1 LASAKAARADGR
13 ALPDFLVRLPF
24 PFSPPVEKKLRGK
37 LMSLN
42 LAEKQAVVAEVA
54 KVAASAHSAIA
65 AEYRGLSVT
74 QLTHLRVKAR
84 ETGVY
89 LRVVKNSLAR
99 RAVQGTEFECL
110 QPSLV
115 GPLILAFSQ
124 QEPGSA
130 ARIFK
135 EFLKE
140 KANDKLIVKALA
152 VGGQAYPAQELDR
165 LASLPTRDEAISLLM
180 ATLRAPLD
188 KFAQTLNEIPGKL
201 VRTIDAIRQQKEAA

>member
-1 LASAKAARADGR
+1 
-13 ALPDFLVRLPF
+13 
-24 PFSPPVEKKLRGK
+24 
-37 LMSLN
+37 MSLN

-54 KVAASAHSAIA
+54 QVAARAHSAIA

-74 QLTHLRVKAR
+74 QTTNLRVKAR

-89 LRVVKNSLAR
+89 LRVVKNTLAR

-110 QPSLV
+110 QASLV
-115 GPLILAFSQ
+115 GPLILAFS
-124 QEPGSA
+124 EDDPGAA
-130 ARIFK
+130 ARLFK

-152 VGGQAYPAQELDR
+152 VGGQVFPASELDR
-165 LASLPTRDEAISLLM
+165 LASLPTRNQAISLLM

-188 KFAQTLNEIPGKL
+188 KLAQTLNEIPSKL
-201 VRTIDAIRQQKEAA
+201 VRTLDAVRQQKEAEAA

>member
-1 LASAKAARADGR
+1 
-13 ALPDFLVRLPF
+13 
-24 PFSPPVEKKLRGK
+24 
-37 LMSLN
+37 MSLN

-74 QLTHLRVKAR
+74 QLTTLRVKAR

-99 RAVQGTEFECL
+99 RAVQDTEFECL

-124 QEPGSA
+124 REPGA
-130 ARIFK
+130 AAQIFK

-140 KANDKLIVKALA
+140 KAHDKLIVKVLA
-152 VGGQAYPAQELDR
+152 VGGQAYPAHELDR

-180 ATLRAPLD
+180 ATMRAPLD

-201 VRTIDAIRQQKEAA
+201 VRTIDAIRQQKEEAA

>member
-1 LASAKAARADGR
+1 MIPDQAAVPILHA
-13 ALPDFLVRLPF
+13 
-24 PFSPPVEKKLRGK
+24 VEEKPRGNA
-37 LMSLN
+37 MSLN
-42 LAEKQAVVAEVA
+42 LAEKQAVVTEVA
-54 KVAASAHSAIA
+54 KVAASAHSAVA
-65 AEYRGLSVT
+65 AEYRGLSVA
-74 QLTHLRVKAR
+74 QITHLRVKAR

-89 LRVVKNSLAR
+89 LRVVKNTLAR

-110 QPSLV
+110 QSSLV

-124 QEPGSA
+124 QDPGAA
-130 ARIFK
+130 ARLFK

-152 VGGQAYPAQELDR
+152 VGGQAFPASELDR

-188 KFAQTLNEIPGKL
+188 KFARTLNEIPGKL
-201 VRTIDAIRQQKEAA
+201 VRTFDAIRQQKEAAVAAQPD

>member
-1 LASAKAARADGR
+1 MIPGKAAAPILRDSG
-13 ALPDFLVRLPF
+13 
-24 PFSPPVEKKLRGK
+24 EKPRGNA
-37 LMSLN
+37 MSLN

-65 AEYRGLSVT
+65 AEYRGLSVA
-74 QLTHLRVKAR
+74 QLTTLRVKAR

-89 LRVVKNSLAR
+89 LRVVKNTLAR

-110 QPSLV
+110 QSSLV

-124 QEPGSA
+124 EEPGAA

-140 KANDKLIVKALA
+140 KSQR
-152 VGGQAYPAQELDR
+152 QAGHQDACGRWTGLSSQRIGSLWPACR
-165 LASLPTRDEAISLLM
+165 P
-180 ATLRAPLD
+180 ATKRSAC
-188 KFAQTLNEIPGKL
+188 
-201 VRTIDAIRQQKEAA
+201 

>member
-1 LASAKAARADGR
+1 
-13 ALPDFLVRLPF
+13 
-24 PFSPPVEKKLRGK
+24 
-37 LMSLN
+37 MSLN

-54 KVAASAHSAIA
+54 QVAARAHSAIA

-74 QLTHLRVKAR
+74 QTTNLRVKAR

-89 LRVVKNSLAR
+89 VRVVKNTLAR

-110 QPSLV
+110 QASLV
-115 GPLILAFSQ
+115 GPLLLAFS
-124 QEPGSA
+124 EDDPGAA
-130 ARIFK
+130 ARLFK

-152 VGGQAYPAQELDR
+152 VGGQVFPASELDR
-165 LASLPTRDEAISLLM
+165 LASLPTRNEAISLLM

-188 KFAQTLNEIPGKL
+188 KLAQTLNEIPGKL
-201 VRTIDAIRQQKEAA
+201 VRTLDAVRQQKEAEAA

>member
-1 LASAKAARADGR
+1 
-13 ALPDFLVRLPF
+13 
-24 PFSPPVEKKLRGK
+24 
-37 LMSLN
+37 MSLN

-54 KVAASAHSAIA
+54 QVAARAHSAIA

-74 QLTHLRVKAR
+74 QTTNLRVKAR

-89 LRVVKNSLAR
+89 LRVVKNTLAR

-110 QPSLV
+110 QASLV
-115 GPLILAFSQ
+115 GPLILAFS
-124 QEPGSA
+124 EDDPGAA
-130 ARIFK
+130 ARLFK

-152 VGGQAYPAQELDR
+152 VGGQVFPASELDR
-165 LASLPTRDEAISLLM
+165 LASLPTRNEAISLLM

-188 KFAQTLNEIPGKL
+188 KLAQTLNEIPSKL
-201 VRTIDAIRQQKEAA
+201 VRTLDAVRQQKEAEAA

>member
-1 LASAKAARADGR
+1 
-13 ALPDFLVRLPF
+13 
-24 PFSPPVEKKLRGK
+24 
-37 LMSLN
+37 MSLN

-65 AEYRGLSVT
+65 AEYRGLSVA
-74 QLTHLRVKAR
+74 QLTTLRVKAR

-99 RAVQGTEFECL
+99 RAVQDTEFECL
-110 QPSLV
+110 RPSLV

-124 QEPGSA
+124 QDPGAA

-152 VGGQAYPAQELDR
+152 VGGQAYPAQELER

-180 ATLRAPLD
+180 ATLRAPLN

-201 VRTIDAIRQQKEAA
+201 VRTIDAIRLQKEAA